1 MLKVPSLPRLRYDR
15 LGWVAFVL
23 VCGMVLI
30 SAVAKRKNAPSAET
44 LIEVVPLPKGEKL
57 INERDV
63 KNVLMRAFG
72 NNLQGIP
79 VGQLEVE
86 RIENAL
92 ETDPFVKNA
101 DAFLDAHAQIR
112 VRIEQREPV
121 LRVMD
126 GSGSNYYLDINGA
139 KMPPSRNFAAR
150 VMVAT
155 GNLPPYAPDFLTK
168 KKSPL
173 KDLFELNQAIA
184 ADDFLN
190 SLIQQIHLTEGGDF
204 VLVPLIGD
212 QKIIVGGIKNLDNKF
227 WRLKNF
233 YKEAMTREGFQR
245 YETINLKYRG
255 QVVCKK

>member
-1 MLKVPSLPRLRYDR
+1 MSPNFGSVVAYKKGGRGAVPP
-15 LGWVAFVL
+15 FVL
-23 VCGMVLI
+23 
-30 SAVAKRKNAPSAET
+30 
-44 LIEVVPLPKGEKL
+44 LPKP
-57 INERDV
+57 I
-63 KNVLMRAFG
+63 G
-72 NNLQGIP
+72 NTGGGLP
-79 VGQLEVE
+79 HGQEAGFLGKSF
-86 RIENAL
+86 
-92 ETDPFVKNA
+92 DPFVLNA
-101 DAFLDAHAQIR
+101 DAFLDAHAQIH

-155 GNLPPYAPDFLTK
+155 GNLPPYSPDFLVK

-173 KDLFELNQAIA
+173 KDLFQLNQAIA

-212 QKIIVGGIKNLDNKF
+212 QKIIVGGIKNLENKF

-233 YKEAMTREGFQR
+233 YKEAMVREGFQR